1 MSRRK
6 LSKADF
12 AALNK
17 GGPVGTVAHDS
28 RSRVEVI
35 PGRLLARAPLPVPA
49 CGCGCAQALTRT
61 VPRMRL

>member
-17 GGPVGTVAHDS
+17 GGPVGAVAHDG

-49 CGCGCAQALTRT
+49 CAHPHPQALTRT